1 MNVRHVCALLAFFVP
16 PSVAG
21 AGEILVLGIRDLQP
35 VLVALAPHLER
46 KLAHRIAIQHDAA
59 EGLLRRIDAGE
70 RFDVA
75 ILTLPALEHAA
86 RSGAIAADSRMAIAR
101 TGMGLAA
108 RVGAA
113 RPELDSIAAL
123 RRTLLEARSLAYAPD
138 VPTVLQLM
146 RLLERLEI
154 AGEMQSRLSARLDA
168 QQALD
173 AVAKGQ
179 AELAVARAAAIAQH
193 PGIVLAGTL
202 PEELQ
207 EYVFYAAG
215 VAMASTIPSTAQALT
230 RLLLQQRAHAVLRAH
245 GFEPAP
251 AR

>member
-1 MNVRHVCALLAFFVP
+1 MNVRRACALLAFLIP
-16 PSVAG
+16 AG
-21 AGEILVLGIRDLQP
+21 IAAAGEILVLSILDLQP
-35 VLVALAPHLER
+35 ALVALAPHLER
-46 KLAHRIAIQHDAA
+46 KLAHRIAFQHEAD
-59 EGLLRRIDAGE
+59 EGLMRRLDAGE

-75 ILTLPALEHAA
+75 ILTLPVLEQAA
-86 RSGAIAADSRMAIAR
+86 RSGAIAADSRVAIAR
-101 TGMGLAA
+101 TRMGLAA
-108 RVGAA
+108 RTGAL
-113 RPELDSIAAL
+113 RPEPHSVAAL

-138 VPTVLQLM
+138 APSVLQLM

-168 QQALD
+168 KQALD
-173 AVAKGQ
+173 AVAKGE
-179 AELAVARAAAIAQH
+179 AELAVARTAAIVQQ
-193 PGIVLAGTL
+193 PGIVPAGTL

-215 VAMASTIPSTAQALT
+215 VAMASTLPSSAKALI
-230 RLLLQQRAHAVLRAH
+230 RLLLQARAHAILRAH